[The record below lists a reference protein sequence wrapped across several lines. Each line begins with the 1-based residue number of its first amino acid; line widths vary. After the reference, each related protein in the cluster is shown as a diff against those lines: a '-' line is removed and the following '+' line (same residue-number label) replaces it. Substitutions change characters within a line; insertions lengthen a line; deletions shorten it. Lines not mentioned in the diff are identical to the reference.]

1 MRLSRYPNQEFNHAV
16 DVNNAA
22 EKFIKRDPTIT
33 NFNAIT
39 VSHVLFSIRPE
50 VEGKGGRTVMV
61 TEMAT
66 DHIKTIISYA
76 AADANAQERIDFYQK
91 ISTQPGFGVP
101 VSKMFEGFVLSWLY
115 ACSNVAP
122 LRCFATGQLELEIP
136 ACREGQT
143 TFFDGENRLGKV
155 NGDKLLPL
163 CLLPTSKSFPTANA
177 IVITNEFIITVQVTI
192 SDQHSAKKSGFDA
205 IKKLIPTD
213 LRRDNWRY
221 VFITDDDDRAVS
233 LRNQTLFELPKG
245 TLVYSGVFDIG
256 RSGVTRKHMEA
267 YNEKKEV
274 SGSWLHGIGA
284 YWGITS
290 NPPTSN
296 PPAEIV
302 RRSTM

>member
-1 MRLSRYPNQEFNHAV
+1 MDISRDPNQEFDHAV
-16 DVNNAA
+16 DVKNAA

-50 VEGKGGRTVMV
+50 VERKGGRRVMV
-61 TEMAT
+61 AEMAT

-91 ISTQPGFGVP
+91 ISTQPAFRVP
-101 VSKMFEGFVLSWLY
+101 AGKMFEGFVLSWLY
-115 ACSNVAP
+115 ARSNVEP
-122 LRCFATGQLELEIP
+122 IHCFATGQPVLEIP
-136 ACREGQT
+136 ACGEKQT
-143 TFFDGENRLGKV
+143 TFFDGKSRLRIV

-163 CLLPTSKSFPTANA
+163 CLLPISKSFPTADA
-177 IVITNEFIITVQVTI
+177 IVITNEFIITIQVTI

-205 IKKLIPTD
+205 IKNLIPTD
-213 LRRDNWRY
+213 LKRNNWRH
-221 VFITDDDDRAVS
+221 VFITDDDDRASS
-233 LRNQTLFELPKG
+233 LRNQTLLELPEG
-245 TLVYSGVFDIG
+245 TVVYSGVFDIG
-256 RSGVTRKHMEA
+256 QTGVTRKHMEA
-267 YNEKKEV
+267 YNKKKEV

-302 RRSTM
+302 WRSTM